1 MSDLYNKIDNLCK
14 ENGTNITQMCLHTG
28 VSRGSLTDL
37 KAGRSKTLTN
47 STLIKIASF
56 FNVTT
61 DYLNGLSDSKKLAV
75 KKTPTDIEIKS
86 ALFNDTE
93 NVTDEMLNEVK
104 QFAEMVKLRE
114 EQKRKNK
121 IMQSENNDEEIE
133 VFFAARSKD
142 NKVMPTT
149 KKMKKSEWERL
160 KNLPETDDDF

>member
-1 MSDLYNKIDNLCK
+1 MFWQRLCELCEK
-14 ENGTNITQMCLHTG
+14 NNTNPSK
-28 VSRGSLTDL
+28 VATDL
-37 KAGRSKTLTN
+37 GLSNATATKWKKGSIPNGITLGE
-47 STLIKIASF
+47 IATF

-61 DYLNGLSDSKKLAV
+61 DFLLGRTDSPEIKN
-75 KKTPTDIEIKS
+75 ESSIKS

-93 NVTDEMLNEVK
+93 NVTDEMLDEVK